1 MIGRGYVHIYTGNGK
16 GKTSAA
22 LGLAFRAA
30 GSGLATLVIQF
41 MKGLP
46 SGERDAAAMTGE
58 LIRVESYGSERFC
71 RPDDGSMEEHRALAR
86 NALER
91 SREAVSRKERPIVVL
106 DEILTA
112 CLFGI
117 VTEDEILDIID
128 MKPEGLELVL
138 TGRGASEGLI
148 ERGDLVTEMRE
159 VKHYYREGVPP
170 RKGIED

>member
-46 SGERDAAAMTGE
+46 SGEREAAAMTGG
-58 LIRVESYGSERFC
+58 LVRVESHGSERFC
-71 RPDDGSMEEHRALAR
+71 RPDDGSMEEHRAHAERGLAR
-86 NALER
+86 A
-91 SREAVSRKERPIVVL
+91 REAVSGRECPVVVL
-106 DEILTA
+106 DEIVTA
-112 CLFGI
+112 ASFGI
-117 VTEDEILDIID
+117 VTEGEVLDIIG

-138 TGRGASEGLI
+138 TGRGATGAMI
-148 ERGDLVTEMRE
+148 DRADLVTEMRE
-159 VKHYYREGVPP
+159 IKHYYMNGVPP